1 MTKLNIVIIMTIVVL
16 VIGATTGANAV
27 PIADHKTFE
36 KCFRQ
41 YTLSYLRNTLN
52 LPARQYSE
60 NKSVSGIDKTANNR
74 VDPLFN
80 VYNCVHG
87 LFVHTSIDPNANR
100 IIK

>member
-1 MTKLNIVIIMTIVVL
+1 M
-16 VIGATTGANAV
+16 
-27 PIADHKTFE
+27 
-36 KCFRQ
+36 
-41 YTLSYLRNTLN
+41 LS